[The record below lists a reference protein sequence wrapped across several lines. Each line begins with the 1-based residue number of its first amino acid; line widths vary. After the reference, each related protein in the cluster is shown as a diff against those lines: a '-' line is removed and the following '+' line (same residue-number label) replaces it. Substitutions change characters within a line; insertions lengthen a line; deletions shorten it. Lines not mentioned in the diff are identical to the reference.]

1 MRNENFAAGQPTE
14 GLSDEDRTV
23 LDIAKRH
30 PIRIPLGALEREVRE
45 KLDISPT
52 SYWVK
57 VNRLLD
63 SPHALEHDPETV
75 NRLIKVRER
84 GRP

>member
-1 MRNENFAAGQPTE
+1 MRNEDFASGQPTE
-14 GLSDEDRTV
+14 GLSEEDKTV

-30 PIRIPLGALEREVRE
+30 PIRIPLGALEREVRAT
-45 KLDISPT
+45 LDISPT

-75 NRLIKVRER
+75 NRLRKVRER